1 VPTRG
6 LTQVNRARG
15 YWRRILLDLIS
26 MSFEFSESTVLVA
39 LGLGII
45 VAIGLIIREKVQGS
59 ERGIS
64 R

>member
-1 VPTRG
+1 VSRTK
-6 LTQVNRARG
+6 LEAKV
-15 YWRRILLDLIS
+15 LDLIS
-26 MSFEFSESTVLVA
+26 MSFEFSESTVLLA
-39 LGLGII
+39 LGLGIV